1 MEQILQDLITLTGLS
16 EQDYQV
22 LSEYADITQKWA
34 DEIVKEFYDT
44 LFGYKPTAGVFREG
58 ERPDREVTL
67 RNWYLEVTSGKISS
81 DFWRHQWL
89 VGLVHIPRKVSNPFM
104 FGMMSRVQQIF
115 LRKCL
120 EAFEPLQAERIYNA
134 FKRLTDV
141 VAGLIAEGYYLNY
154 IEAMEHV
161 GGIRMA
167 LVQRMIDVEITQKLA
182 VARNQG

>member
-44 LFGYKPTAGVFREG
+44 LFGHKPTAEVFREG

-81 DFWRHQWL
+81 DFWRRQWL
-89 VGLVHIPRKVSNPFM
+89 VGLVHIPRKVSNRFM

-120 EAFEPLQAERIYNA
+120 EAFEPLQAERIYSA

-141 VAGLIAEGYYLNY
+141 VAGLIAESYYLSY

-161 GGIRMA
+161 GGLRMA
-167 LVQRMIDVEITQKLA
+167 LIQRMIDVEITQKIG
-182 VARNQG
+182 VARKQG